1 MFVLYHFQ
9 CCPFDAVYNFKICR
23 SSASDAK
30 ISWSV
35 RPKGEFGADLK
46 GIVFDY
52 NGQRQAANVSE
63 GGAVFGGLTAEEDHE
78 VRATLTWEQSYFFT
92 SDTAHVGTIQQ
103 SEDTSTTCRDR
114 TSVHYPHVYM

>member
-1 MFVLYHFQ
+1 MLYYLQ
-9 CCPFDAVYNFKICR
+9 CCLFDAVYDFKICR
-23 SSASDAK
+23 SSSSEAR

-63 GGAVFGGLTAEEDHE
+63 GGAVFEGLTPGEDHE
-78 VRATLTWEQSYFFT
+78 VRATLTWEQSHFFT
-92 SDTAHVGTIQQ
+92 SDTARVGTIHR
-103 SEDTSTTCRDR
+103 SEYSSGHCQ
-114 TSVHYPHVYM
+114 